1 MVHSPGAD
9 RLHPVETRTLV
20 TWSRSGCY
28 HFRIG
33 DRMGSA
39 AQRMQWGRARACV
52 LVVWSVLWSE
62 GEEKLGAQPLVFPHR
77 FPPHSYWLLPLPW
90 EGDGQASWT
99 EGSKEPSAA
108 HVTRD

>member
-1 MVHSPGAD
+1 MLPLQHRGPHGIGGPAD
-9 RLHPVETRTLV
+9 AV
-20 TWSRSGCY
+20 
-28 HFRIG
+28 
-33 DRMGSA
+33 GS
-39 AQRMQWGRARACV
+39 RARARAFQMYGAF
-52 LVVWSVLWSE
+52 WSE
-62 GEEKLGAQPLVFPHR
+62 GEEKLGAQPFVFPHR